1 MKAKEVVN
9 GIPKNRDK
17 IKDRERWLPH
27 MDVEDRFFVGEKG
40 QRGLRENFSEV
51 EIGNFMKVLNVKP
64 HKQWEDESTY
74 HYKLGAHTYEDES
87 QELDPEFHILSEVER
102 EAAAKIRVAEWR
114 RGSEIKIE
122 VGDKVPRRTQ
132 YRF

>member
-1 MKAKEVVN
+1 
-9 GIPKNRDK
+9 
-17 IKDRERWLPH
+17 

-40 QRGLRENFSEV
+40 QRGLRENFSEI

-64 HKQWEDESTY
+64 HKQWEDEASY
-74 HYKLGAHTYEDES
+74 HYKLGAHVYEDES

-102 EAAAKIRVAEWR
+102 EAANKQRVQEWR
-114 RGSEIKIE
+114 RGAEVKIE
-122 VGDKVPRRTQ
+122 VGDKVPKRTQ